1 MAQRIN
7 TKVAQNCCQPVVGA
21 NTQLLVIS
29 LNLEVEAKPKPRPPN
44 SPEVSRVFDGVSV
57 EGKSFF
63 VSEGQRT
70 TISEMFMAKVKIHGD
85 SSDSSSTFFRWATT
99 ATRPQASSFISL
111 CVSDSG
117 GSLVESRQAKIRSTC
132 YGRPERDDVI
142 PSFWV
147 NWYYPVLE
155 GNITKCFALRCGFQD
170 DEFCGK
176 LCSFDALRNTFHVT
190 DFKSHQSATTFR
202 DVLPRKDLLF
212 FAIYSCYT

>member
-1 MAQRIN
+1 
-7 TKVAQNCCQPVVGA
+7 
-21 NTQLLVIS
+21 
-29 LNLEVEAKPKPRPPN
+29 
-44 SPEVSRVFDGVSV
+44 
-57 EGKSFF
+57 
-63 VSEGQRT
+63 
-70 TISEMFMAKVKIHGD
+70 MAKVKIHGD

-117 GSLVESRQAKIRSTC
+117 GSLVGESRQAKIS
-132 YGRPERDDVI
+132 RPVTVDPWDDVI

-155 GNITKCFALRCGFQD
+155 GNITKCFARRCSFQD

-176 LCSFDALRNTFHVT
+176 LCSFDALRKHLPCYTFQIIISS
-190 DFKSHQSATTFR
+190 KLPTFR

-212 FAIYSCYT
+212 FAIYSIPVIRRISRPEVQEKCQQVALDFPKKGDLSITGDVCCWENDHVSNVTIKRVKKS

>member
-63 VSEGQRT
+63 SEGQRAT
-70 TISEMFMAKVKIHGD
+70 LSEMFMAKVKIHRHR
-85 SSDSSSTFFRWATT
+85 THHPLFPVATT
-99 ATRPQASSFISL
+99 ATASSFISL

-117 GSLVESRQAKIRSTC
+117 GSLVGESRA
-132 YGRPERDDVI
+132 G
-142 PSFWV
+142 
-147 NWYYPVLE
+147 
-155 GNITKCFALRCGFQD
+155 
-170 DEFCGK
+170 
-176 LCSFDALRNTFHVT
+176 
-190 DFKSHQSATTFR
+190 
-202 DVLPRKDLLF
+202 
-212 FAIYSCYT
+212 